1 MGILE
6 TDPNLR
12 ITLLLLTPLIIIIV
26 LWKVIDYIFFR
37 HHTTS
42 NVLNALFTHFKMNNE
57 KPIEFRIIES
67 KAKSN
72 KREFEVKT
80 IQQKYYSIAIKRLK
94 VVSVEPITGFSITE
108 KDSYMRGVIDPVSLN
123 KFEITTKYSKL

>member
-1 MGILE
+1 MGIFE
-6 TDPNLR
+6 SDPNLR
-12 ITLLLLTPLIIIIV
+12 ITLLLLTPLLIIIV

-37 HHTTS
+37 QHTTS

-67 KAKSN
+67 KAKSS

-94 VVSVEPITGFSITE
+94 VVSVEPITGFSISE
-108 KDSYMRGVIDPVSLN
+108 KDSYMRGVIDPISLD
-123 KFEITTKYSKL
+123 KFEITVKDSNK